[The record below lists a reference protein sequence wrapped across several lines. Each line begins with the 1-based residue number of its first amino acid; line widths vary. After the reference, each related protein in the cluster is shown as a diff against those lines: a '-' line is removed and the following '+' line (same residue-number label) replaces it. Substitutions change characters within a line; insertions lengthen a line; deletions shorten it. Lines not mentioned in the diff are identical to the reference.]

1 MTITLNCAVLP
12 IDLSGDVWTVEAPT
26 LDCDKLSTCGITLLR
41 VNIVDDRNS
50 FGSVA
55 SIKTLHK

>member
-55 SIKTLHK
+55 SAV